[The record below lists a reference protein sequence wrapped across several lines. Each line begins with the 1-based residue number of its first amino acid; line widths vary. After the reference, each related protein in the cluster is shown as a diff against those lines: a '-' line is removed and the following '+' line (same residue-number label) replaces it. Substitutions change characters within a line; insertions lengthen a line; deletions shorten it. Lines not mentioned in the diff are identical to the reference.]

1 MNVTTDDIFSAERS
15 RLFGI
20 AYRMLGRVADAED
33 VVQEAWLRWRS
44 HAGDDIANPQAYLS
58 RTVTSLSIDALRRTR
73 RERHVYP
80 GPWLPEPLPDDA
92 VSDDGEAHLAL
103 AQTLSMGL
111 LALLETLTPSERATF
126 VLREAY
132 GMAYDDIAACLDA
145 RPATCRQWHRRARA
159 RLARI
164 DWHDEAPLAGRELLE
179 RFLAT
184 LHGGD
189 PDALVA
195 LLDEDV
201 ELVSDGGGKA
211 VAATRPLH
219 GPRAVSRFLHGI
231 ARSSAAAVRV
241 DIVRFNGRWGALVG
255 LDGRL
260 DTALSLAS
268 HAGRVRGIY
277 LVRNP
282 DKLARLQARCAGA
295 ESSMTHVAKRP

>member
-1 MNVTTDDIFSAERS
+1 MKPAADDIFTTERKY
-15 RLFGI
+15 LLGI
-20 AYRMLGRVADAED
+20 AYRMLGSVADAED
-33 VVQEAWLRWRS
+33 VLQEAWLRWRT
-44 HAGDDIANPQAYLS
+44 HAGDDIRNPRAYLG
-58 RTVTSLSIDALRRTR
+58 RTVTLLSIDALRRAR
-73 RERHVYP
+73 RERGVYP
-80 GPWLPEPLPDDA
+80 GPWLPEPFPDAPGDDGEDA
-92 VSDDGEAHLAL
+92 ADGEAHLAL

-111 LALLETLTPSERATF
+111 LALLETLSPSERATF

-145 RPATCRQWHRRARA
+145 RPATCRQWQRRARA
-159 RLARI
+159 RLASV
-164 DWHDEAPLAGRELLE
+164 DWHDEAPQAGRALLE

-189 PDALVA
+189 AAALVA
-195 LLDEDV
+195 LLDDHV

-219 GPRAVSRFLHGI
+219 GPRAVSRFLCGI
-231 ARSSAAAVRV
+231 ARRGGATVRV

-255 LDGRL
+255 LGGRL

-282 DKLARLQARCAGA
+282 DKLARLRAR
-295 ESSMTHVAKRP
+295 

>member
-1 MNVTTDDIFSAERS
+1 MSVTTDDIFSAERP

-20 AYRMLGRVADAED
+20 AYRMLGSVADAED

-80 GPWLPEPLPDDA
+80 GPWLPEPLPDA

-103 AQTLSMGL
+103 AQTLSLGL
-111 LALLETLTPSERATF
+111 LALLETLTASERATF

-184 LHGGD
+184 LHRGD

-201 ELVSDGGGKA
+201 DLVSDGGGKA

-231 ARSSAAAVRV
+231 ARRGGAAACV
-241 DIVRFNGRWGALVG
+241 DIVRFNGRWGAVIRF
-255 LDGRL
+255 DERL

-282 DKLARLQARCAGA
+282 DKLARLQACRALA
-295 ESSMTHVAKRP
+295 EFSATRAAERP

>member
-1 MNVTTDDIFSAERS
+1 MSKTTDDIFSAERP

-20 AYRMLGRVADAED
+20 AYRMLGSVADAED
-33 VVQEAWLRWRS
+33 VVQEAWLRWRG

-73 RERHVYP
+73 RERNVYP
-80 GPWLPEPLPDDA
+80 GPWLPEPLPDA
-92 VSDDGEAHLAL
+92 VSDDSEAHLAL

-132 GMAYDDIAACLDA
+132 GMAYDDIAAVLDA
-145 RPATCRQWHRRARA
+145 QPATCRQWHRRARG
-159 RLARI
+159 RLSRI
-164 DWHDEAPLAGRELLE
+164 DWRDDAPQANRALLE
-179 RFLAT
+179 RFLAI
-184 LHGGD
+184 LHQGD
-189 PDALVA
+189 ASALVA
-195 LLDEDV
+195 LLDGDV

-219 GPRAVSRFLHGI
+219 GRRAVSRFLLGI
-231 ARSSAAAVRV
+231 AHRGRGAAHV
-241 DIVRFNGRWGALVG
+241 DIVPFNGRWGAVIRF
-255 LDGRL
+255 DGRL
-260 DTALSLAS
+260 DTALSLTS

-282 DKLARLQARCAGA
+282 DKLARLQAR
-295 ESSMTHVAKRP
+295 